1 MLDRDVYLEFDNF
14 GKEFTSGSAYG
25 RFPSDAE
32 RMEALYRLIAEGYA
46 GRRRLALVRSDS
58 LSVRRAE
65 SRAVDK

>member
-46 GRRRLALVRSDS
+46 GRRLALVRSHS